1 MVNLT
6 NQAKWD
12 LVGNYYNDNGSACD
26 ECQHFE
32 KVFYSDTGWE
42 YSCALLQSSYDDPEE
57 CLGFNY
63 MVECLE
69 DELEDA

>member
-12 LVGNYYNDNGSACD
+12 LVGNYYNDNGDACD

-32 KVFYSDTGWE
+32 KV
-42 YSCALLQSSYDDPEE
+42 YSCALLQTTYGDPEE

-63 MVECLE
+63 MLECLE